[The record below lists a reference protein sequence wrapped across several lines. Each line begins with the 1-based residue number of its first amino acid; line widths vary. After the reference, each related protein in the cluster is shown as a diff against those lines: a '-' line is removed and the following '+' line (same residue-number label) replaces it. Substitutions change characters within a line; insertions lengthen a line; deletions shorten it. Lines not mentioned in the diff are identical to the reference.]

1 MTSKIIGAIPRLN
14 TVVLSVSNKGLA
26 VFCDYFSRKKSVS
39 KTRKLG
45 NNRCIA

>member
-14 TVVLSVSNKGLA
+14 TVVLSVSNKGMA
-26 VFCDYFSRKKSVS
+26 VFCDYFFRKKSVS